1 VSASAAHEIPR
12 SEPRWPS
19 ALAVLAA
26 AALYATLPSKIISG
40 EHASGLIR
48 FVVPALELILII
60 PLAVAAPHRH
70 VEESGRRR
78 MAAITLTAIVS
89 IANAATLV
97 FLIHFLFT
105 IGAAGEGRQLLIAA
119 GQIWLTNVIVF
130 GLWYWELDGGGP
142 PTRLADP
149 KAPRDF
155 AFVQMT
161 DPEVAAPG
169 WHPRFVD
176 YFYLAFTNAS
186 AFSPTDTM
194 PLTRWAKLLML
205 AQSTISIVTLL
216 LVAARA
222 VNILR

>member
-1 VSASAAHEIPR
+1 MSAKTVSAR
-12 SEPRWPS
+12 STFEPRWPA

-26 AALYATLPSKIISG
+26 IALYATLPSKLISNQ
-40 EHASGLIR
+40 HASGLFRI
-48 FVVPALELILII
+48 VVPAFELALLV

-70 VEESGRRR
+70 AEESGRRR
-78 MAAITLTAIVS
+78 NAAITLIAIVS
-89 IANAATLV
+89 IANVATLA
-97 FLIHFLFT
+97 FLIHFLVKS
-105 IGAAGEGRQLLIAA
+105 GGAGEGKQLLIAA

-130 GLWYWELDGGGP
+130 ALWYWELDGGGP
-142 PTRLADP
+142 PRRLKDP
-149 KAPRDF
+149 TAPRDF
-155 AFVQMT
+155 AFIQMT

-176 YFYLAFTNAS
+176 YLYLSFTNAS

-205 AQSTISIVTLL
+205 AQSGISIVTLL

>member
-1 VSASAAHEIPR
+1 VSAQTLPVHR
-12 SEPRWPS
+12 FEPRWPA

-26 AALYATLPSKIISG
+26 IALYVTLPSKIISG
-40 EHASGLIR
+40 QHASGLIR
-48 FVVPALELILII
+48 WIVPAFELALLV
-60 PLAVAAPHRH
+60 PLAVTAPHRH

-78 MAAITLTAIVS
+78 SAAIMLTAIVS
-89 IANAATLV
+89 IANAVTLA
-97 FLIHFLFT
+97 FLIHYLFK
-105 IGAAGEGRQLLIAA
+105 GHAAGEGRQLLIAA
-119 GQIWLTNVIVF
+119 FQIWWTNVIVF

-142 PTRLADP
+142 PRRLEDP
-149 KAPRDF
+149 AAPRDF

-176 YFYLAFTNAS
+176 YLYLSFTNAS

-205 AQSTISIVTLL
+205 AQSTISILTLL